1 MSDVQ
6 QISDPEDAKQWTA
19 DRIASL
25 KCEERGE
32 GLNPSHVYVNGSGRC
47 QCGKGPDLS
56 ERRMK

>member
-1 MSDVQ
+1 MSE
-6 QISDPEDAKQWTA
+6 EDQKPDQQWTA